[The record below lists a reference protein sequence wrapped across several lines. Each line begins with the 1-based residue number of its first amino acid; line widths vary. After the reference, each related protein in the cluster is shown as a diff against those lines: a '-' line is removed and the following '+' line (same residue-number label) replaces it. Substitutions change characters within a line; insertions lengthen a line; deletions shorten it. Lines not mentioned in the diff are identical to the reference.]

1 MKTINFCLAL
11 LFMAAMTACS
21 SDDEKNDGRQEGG
34 KEQKEVVET
43 TSPWT
48 KVTGCLEETRGM
60 FAETITVEAREN
72 GQLYFKN
79 GNAYF
84 CCEHEKLTI
93 AASVNGKTISITEQE
108 TGPYANC
115 ICPYDLE
122 CLVEGLKAG
131 DYEVVVMRDNLEKCR
146 FNISYSS
153 TLKQSL
159 EI

>member
-1 MKTINFCLAL
+1 MKTIKFCLAL
-11 LFMAAMTACS
+11 LFMASMTACS

-34 KEQKEVVET
+34 KEQKEEIET
-43 TSPWT
+43 GPWT

-108 TGPYANC
+108 TDPRVNC